1 MRRQFAEHSDGTNIF
16 NTDKRF
22 WRRLGALRLHCAVAK
37 PSRFSVRRFGRSYF
51 CWKQLD
57 VAAKL
62 LAAECM
68 VIWLT
73 VVAAFSQ
80 PA

>member
-1 MRRQFAEHSDGTNIF
+1 MVLTWARFAST
-16 NTDKRF
+16 
-22 WRRLGALRLHCAVAK
+22 AAQVAK

-73 VVAAFSQ
+73 VVAAYE
-80 PA
+80 